1 MLGYGSREELILK
14 DIKQDIYYSEK
25 DRPQLDDR
33 NKLFE
38 TRLKKKDGAIVWVEI
53 SSKVVYDNNTTA
65 YYEGIVR
72 NIDERK
78 KSEEKI
84 IYLSYHDYLTDI
96 YNRYFFEEELK
107 RLDSK
112 RLYPISVII
121 SDINGFKLVNDTFGH
136 DKGDEILKNTAKIL
150 KTCFRKE
157 DIVARY
163 GGDEFIII
171 LPSTSKDV
179 AASIVARVH
188 DLFKQKF
195 YKEFIMS
202 LSIGIATKESTE
214 QNIIELVKIAEDNM
228 YKHKL
233 TQKQSMHSSMIT
245 SLEKA
250 LEERN
255 YETQE
260 HMNRMRSLAIK
271 LGKKLQFSDERLDE
285 LSLLSSLHD
294 IGKIAISDNIIL
306 SPLKLTNE
314 EYEIMKNHTEIGFR
328 IANSNSDLVSI
339 AKGILS
345 HHERWDGKGYP
356 MGLEGKSIPIIARVI
371 SIIDSYDAMTND
383 RPYRKAHSEEYA
395 IKELLKYAGQQF
407 DPDLVEPFI
416 NIITKEKTVSYNS
429 KEKTQVK

>member
-1 MLGYGSREELILK
+1 MLGYASKEELIFKNIIK
-14 DIKQDIYYSEK
+14 DVYYSEK
-25 DRPQLDDR
+25 DRPRFDER
-33 NKLFE
+33 EKPFI
-38 TRLKKKDGAIVWVEI
+38 TRLKKKDGSIIWVEI
-53 SSKVVYDNNTTA
+53 SSRVVYDADTPI

-72 NIDERK
+72 NIDERI

-84 IYLSYHDYLTDI
+84 KYLSYHDYLTGL

-121 SDINGFKLVNDTFGH
+121 IDINGFKMINDTFGQK
-136 DKGDEILKNTAKIL
+136 KGDEILKNTAKIL

-171 LPSTSKDV
+171 LPSTSSTV
-179 AASIVARVH
+179 AASIIDRVNR
-188 DLFKQKF
+188 FSKINF
-195 YKEFIMS
+195 YKEFIVS
-202 LSIGIATKESTE
+202 LSTGIATKESTE
-214 QNIIELVKIAEDNM
+214 QNINELMKIAEDNM

-233 TQKQSMHSSMIT
+233 VEKQSLHSSMIV

-250 LEERN
+250 LEERD

-260 HMNRMRSLAIK
+260 HMQRMRSLSLK
-271 LGKKLQFSDERLDE
+271 MGKELQFSEDKLDE

-306 SPLKLTNE
+306 SPFKLTDE
-314 EYEIMKNHTEIGFR
+314 EHELMKKHTEIGFR
-328 IANSNSDLVSI
+328 IANSNSELVSI

-356 MGLEGKSIPIIARVI
+356 MGLKGKKIPITARIV
-371 SIIDSYDAMTND
+371 SIIDAYDAMTND
-383 RPYRKAHSEEYA
+383 RPYRKAHSKEYA
-395 IKELLKYAGQQF
+395 IKELLKYAGKQF
-407 DPDLVEPFI
+407 DPVLVKQFI
-416 NIITKEKTVSYNS
+416 NILLKKKQILLS
-429 KEKTQVK
+429 QH